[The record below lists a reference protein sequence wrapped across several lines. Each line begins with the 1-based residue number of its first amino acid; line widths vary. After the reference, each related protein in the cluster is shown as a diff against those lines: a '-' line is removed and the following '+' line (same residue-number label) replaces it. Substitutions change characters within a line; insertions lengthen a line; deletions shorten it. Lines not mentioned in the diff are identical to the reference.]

1 MEKFSDF
8 ISEQKNEQPY
18 KLVVFQYSAHYV
30 RDVEDTS
37 LGQITELLQKSAK
50 SVGVKMH
57 SVDFNGLYLKEKNG
71 KQFLNSF
78 KFGKDGVTVFPDMKE
93 DDKEKYYQEPIEIN
107 PKDTLIMPRG
117 LGTTGF
123 TNNRNWTDLISKL
136 ELNGYTT
143 INSLKNWD
151 ICSSKYYTDIVCRNV
166 GLKTPKT
173 VPIAYSEDTER
184 AVKELNTKFPIIL
197 KSSTGT
203 QTGIGVLIIESM
215 RSLHAAVQMLLL
227 YNKFLPIVIQEYIK
241 TDYDVRVI
249 ILDNKV
255 LGAMRRNVI
264 TGDIRSNV
272 SMGATAEKIDLTEL
286 EINDSIKAAKAT
298 EGRLVG
304 VDFIPSKNR
313 EKEQPYILEVNSMP
327 GFGGIEKLQKGL
339 TANILTHFK
348 NRENWR
354 KQ

>member
-18 KLVVFQYSAHYV
+18 DLLVVSHDGID
-30 RDVEDTS
+30 DVDTS

-136 ELNGYTT
+136 E
-143 INSLKNWD
+143 
-151 ICSSKYYTDIVCRNV
+151 
-166 GLKTPKT
+166 
-173 VPIAYSEDTER
+173 
-184 AVKELNTKFPIIL
+184 
-197 KSSTGT
+197 
-203 QTGIGVLIIESM
+203 
-215 RSLHAAVQMLLL
+215 
-227 YNKFLPIVIQEYIK
+227 
-241 TDYDVRVI
+241 
-249 ILDNKV
+249 
-255 LGAMRRNVI
+255 
-264 TGDIRSNV
+264 
-272 SMGATAEKIDLTEL
+272 
-286 EINDSIKAAKAT
+286 
-298 EGRLVG
+298 
-304 VDFIPSKNR
+304 
-313 EKEQPYILEVNSMP
+313 
-327 GFGGIEKLQKGL
+327 
-339 TANILTHFK
+339 
-348 NRENWR
+348 
-354 KQ
+354 